1 MLRRLEKRANH
12 ELALAMSQ
20 STTGDAGSR
29 ATGLAQ
35 ALARARVAIAGGEV
49 EGEGDSGVDV
59 SPTWTKV
66 PSERVEGEVEKSL
79 SWIEKMEDE
88 ALLALEWVSTV
99 LKPQPLGAPRRRP
112 VAWLSSLALTS
123 TYFYM
128 AGQWQSYL
136 LNTVDDMT
144 PEADVLALKTTV
156 GPEPLIDL
164 VNFRAPYGGG
174 FGSHFGSDYVEKW
187 GGWSG
192 KVFNDEKSRWFT
204 STMVHFSWGHLLGN
218 LVFNLTLLLLLESK
232 YGWWRLLVLW
242 WSAGLAGNFLAAA
255 VHGTCQV
262 VAGASGAV
270 FGLFGVYMVDLLLY
284 RKSLN
289 YPFLRGLAGV
299 AFVAYFI
306 YGLTSKGE
314 REAHSW
320 PTHVGGFLAG
330 LFGPGMLFLDFTCE
344 GKVTVELPRTV
355 RHHLVL
361 VERVLVPLGAL
372 ISNLV
377 FFVFLPLYVYGHLG
391 GGLDRNCLVSS

>member
-144 PEADVLALKTTV
+144 PEADVLALKTSAPGYPPLGGRPLGRYIRSTQWALTC
-156 GPEPLIDL
+156 PEPLVDPSL
-164 VNFRAPYGGG
+164 PSPQPPTPKPWARSPSSTSSTSERHTEAGLGPTSGRTTWRSGAGGPERSSTMRSPA
-174 FGSHFGSDYVEKW
+174 GSHPP
-187 GGWSG
+187 WST
-192 KVFNDEKSRWFT
+192 SRGAT
-204 STMVHFSWGHLLGN
+204 S
-218 LVFNLTLLLLLESK
+218 
-232 YGWWRLLVLW
+232 
-242 WSAGLAGNFLAAA
+242 
-255 VHGTCQV
+255 
-262 VAGASGAV
+262 
-270 FGLFGVYMVDLLLY
+270 
-284 RKSLN
+284 
-289 YPFLRGLAGV
+289 
-299 AFVAYFI
+299 
-306 YGLTSKGE
+306 
-314 REAHSW
+314 
-320 PTHVGGFLAG
+320 
-330 LFGPGMLFLDFTCE
+330 
-344 GKVTVELPRTV
+344 
-355 RHHLVL
+355 
-361 VERVLVPLGAL
+361 
-372 ISNLV
+372 
-377 FFVFLPLYVYGHLG
+377 
-391 GGLDRNCLVSS
+391 